1 MAKKDKDKKSGGF
14 GGFTSV
20 RDMFDGGGAGRS
32 GDTFQGG
39 GLISAVGNAARVA
52 PRGYHDNNSGGGS
65 GQSQSR
71 AAPAQRGRAVSD
83 RGILDFFDGGGLGA
97 RGSSFQGLPIS
108 TIFNTMGMR
117 PQGSQVANPQ
127 QQVGLYDYVDGGGFG
142 QSGQAFQGSPY
153 SMLANALGVNPMG
166 YEERM
171 AAARPQ
177 ARSAAAPAAYS
188 ATSAEAPT
196 ATSIDAAPQVDVT
209 PLDPIGA
216 MPIDMLIQI
225 ANQGIDKANQPQ
237 MDFVPTNTL
246 EYGDPL
252 GREVNPLY
260 VNYPFMRY

>member
-39 GLISAVGNAARVA
+39 GLISAVGNVARVA

-65 GQSQSR
+65 SQSQSR

-177 ARSAAAPAAYS
+177 ARSAAPAMGFGNDYSDMLKSQMGLLEQNPYEITPEATFSPTSGQTEVDGGFDNYVASLGGAADGMTPEARRYAYS
-188 ATSAEAPT
+188 LY
-196 ATSIDAAPQVDVT
+196 
-209 PLDPIGA
+209 LDGY
-216 MPIDMLIQI
+216 L
-225 ANQGIDKANQPQ
+225 
-237 MDFVPTNTL
+237 
-246 EYGDPL
+246 
-252 GREVNPLY
+252 R
-260 VNYPFMRY
+260 